1 MIDKATQ
8 ETSLKI
14 HKCIIWMYFENSNI
28 FIMLFTVYLIT
39 YTNNIMKYV
48 QMQGIMSDLIA
59 YYVKNDVFNISLHE
73 MLNQIKLNFIFM
85 RAEIILNTY
94 L

>member
-1 MIDKATQ
+1 
-8 ETSLKI
+8 
-14 HKCIIWMYFENSNI
+14 
-28 FIMLFTVYLIT
+28 
-39 YTNNIMKYV
+39 MKYV

-73 MLNQIKLNFIFM
+73 IINKIKLNFIFM